1 MKTTDEHLQ
10 DIIYSSLFPSE
21 KKTQNIKWQI
31 YRVWE
36 HVGVL
41 PIWMEV
47 CHVEGREKPIIPLFR
62 LNRVI
67 LKTVIQCPLAAWCV
81 RWEAVNVS
89 VIGQAVY
96 FGKSPLKKY
105 PPTYS
110 ERVCVC
116 ACVCACVTQRTLQ
129 PAKNQQT
136 NRRKDGEADRA
147 AVFFVCVW
155 LAAFGKGWIK
165 WELPMT
171 SRARAAD
178 SLVKCPFGLCIY
190 RPGARARVWARRE
203 SRRGWGDH

>member
-1 MKTTDEHLQ
+1 MNTSRISYIPLC
-10 DIIYSSLFPSE
+10 FPLRKNKI
-21 KKTQNIKWQI
+21 KKKNIKWQI
-31 YRVWE
+31 YGVWE

-47 CHVEGREKPIIPLFR
+47 CHVEGREKPIIPLCR

-110 ERVCVC
+110 EWVCVC
-116 ACVCACVTQRTLQ
+116 VCVRACVTLCTLQ
-129 PAKNQQT
+129 PAKKTT
-136 NRRKDGEADRA
+136 NKQ
-147 AVFFVCVW
+147 
-155 LAAFGKGWIK
+155 KK
-165 WELPMT
+165 
-171 SRARAAD
+171 
-178 SLVKCPFGLCIY
+178 
-190 RPGARARVWARRE
+190 
-203 SRRGWGDH
+203 RRGGRKSSCILRVRLAGGFWKRLD

>member
-10 DIIYSSLFPSE
+10 DIIYSSLFPPPR
-21 KKTQNIKWQI
+21 KKTKHNIKWQI

-47 CHVEGREKPIIPLFR
+47 CHVEGREKPIIPLCR

-67 LKTVIQCPLAAWCV
+67 LKTVSQCPLAAWCV

-110 ERVCVC
+110 EWVCVC
-116 ACVCACVTQRTLQ
+116 VRVCHTAHFTACKKT
-129 PAKNQQT
+129 T
-136 NRRKDGEADRA
+136 NKQ
-147 AVFFVCVW
+147 
-155 LAAFGKGWIK
+155 KK
-165 WELPMT
+165 
-171 SRARAAD
+171 
-178 SLVKCPFGLCIY
+178 
-190 RPGARARVWARRE
+190 
-203 SRRGWGDH
+203 RRGGRKSSCILRVRLAGGFWKRLD

>member
-1 MKTTDEHLQ
+1 MKATDEHLQ
-10 DIIYSSLFPSE
+10 DIVYSSLFPSE
-21 KKTQNIKWQI
+21 RKKNKNIKWQI

-47 CHVEGREKPIIPLFR
+47 CHVEGREKPIIPLCC

-110 ERVCVC
+110 EWVCVRVCVW
-116 ACVCACVTQRTLQ
+116 ACVTQHALQ

-136 NRRKDGEADRA
+136 NREEKTGRQKEQLYSSCAS
-147 AVFFVCVW
+147 
-155 LAAFGKGWIK
+155 GWRLLEK
-165 WELPMT
+165 
-171 SRARAAD
+171 
-178 SLVKCPFGLCIY
+178 VGLSESCQWHHGRG
-190 RPGARARVWARRE
+190 RPIH
-203 SRRGWGDH
+203 S